1 MMRIVHFADVHIG
14 VENFGRTDPE
24 TGLSMRLGDFLKSLD
39 EAVDYAIE
47 TDADLVLCC
56 GDVYKSRDPSQTHQR
71 EFAHRLVRL
80 SSAGI
85 PTFLVVGNHDIPA
98 VFGRATALEIFQTL
112 EVPNVYV
119 GDRLTTYRVPTSKG
133 YVQIVAVPWPRRSGL
148 LARRDTRGLTPDQ
161 VNEAIQE
168 MMSRLI
174 RAQVGALDPA
184 VPSLLSGHI
193 TVGRPTLGSEQSM
206 MLGRDPVLLLSDVAL
221 PQLDYVALGHIH
233 RHQILNETPHV
244 VYSGSLER
252 VDFGEEGDE
261 KGFCV
266 IELDPRGVA
275 GDRLRSFEFH
285 RVNARRFVTVD
296 VEVRNG
302 DVDPTQ
308 TVIDA
313 ISSRDVADAIVRV
326 RITVPAEQDRYLR
339 ESDIRNALSEAHFVA
354 SIAREV
360 PDRHRSRLGPAY
372 GKGLSPRRALEAY
385 FNGRSFPKERSELL
399 MRHAELLMAELESE

>member
-1 MMRIVHFADVHIG
+1 MRIVHFADVHIG
-14 VENFGRTDPE
+14 VENFGKTDPE
-24 TGLSMRLGDFLKSLD
+24 TGLSTRLGDFLKSFD
-39 EAVDYAIE
+39 EAVDYAID

-56 GDVYKSRDPSQTHQR
+56 GDAYKSRDPSQTHQR

-85 PTFLVVGNHDIPA
+85 PTFLVVGNHDLPA

-119 GDRLTTYRVPTSKG
+119 GDRLTTHRVPTAAG
-133 YVQIVAVPWPRRSGL
+133 PVQIVAVPWPRRSGL
-148 LARRDTRGLTPDQ
+148 LARQDTRSLTPEQ
-161 VNEAIQE
+161 INEAIQE

-174 RAQVGALDPA
+174 RAQAGALDPGL
-184 VPSLLSGHI
+184 PSLLAGHVTVSGA
-193 TVGRPTLGSEQSM
+193 TAGSEQSM
-206 MLGRDPVLLLSDVAL
+206 MLGRDPVLLKSDVAL

-233 RHQILNETPHV
+233 RHQVLNEDPHV

-252 VDFGEEGDE
+252 VDFSEEGDE

-266 IELDPRGVA
+266 LEFDPQRGA
-275 GDRLRSFEFH
+275 GDRLQSFEFH
-285 RVNARRFVTVD
+285 RVNARRFVTVA
-296 VEVRNG
+296 VEVRSG
-302 DVDPTQ
+302 DADPTQ

-313 ISSRDVADAIVRV
+313 ISSRDVTDAIVRV

-339 ESDIRNALSEAHFVA
+339 EPDIRDALSEAHFVA

-372 GKGLSPRRALEAY
+372 GEGLSPRKALEAY
-385 FNGRSFPKERSELL
+385 FEDRGFPKERSELL
-399 MRHAELLMAELESE
+399 MRHAESLMAELESE